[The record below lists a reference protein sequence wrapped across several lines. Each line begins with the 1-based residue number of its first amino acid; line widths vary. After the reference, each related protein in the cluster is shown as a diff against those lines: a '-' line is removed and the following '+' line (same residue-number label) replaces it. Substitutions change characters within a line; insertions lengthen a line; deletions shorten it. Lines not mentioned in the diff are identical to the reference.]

1 MELCAIFFFI
11 LRIVFFFFI
20 MIRFLIFHTIVSVDT
35 FQFD

>member
-1 MELCAIFFFI
+1 MELYFFYSKDSI
-11 LRIVFFFFI
+11 FFI